1 MNMATSSERRAVV
14 LLSGGLDSSTALA
27 ATRAEGY
34 HCYSMA
40 VDYGQRH
47 QAELEAAQRIAR
59 QLGAVEHRVM
69 KIDLAG
75 IGGSALTDRSI
86 AVPEQPSLGIPVTYV
101 PARNTIF
108 LALALAWAEVLDADA
123 IVIGVNAVDYSG
135 YPDCRPAFIAAF
147 ADMANLAT
155 RRAVLGQRIEL
166 KTPLI
171 DLTKAQIVQWGAALG
186 IDYATLS
193 AVKDVPVVS
202 LTNFGHEGPYRDYT
216 LSDTVLYAMG
226 AEMYSH
232 GLEDREPLKLGG
244 TAALLQCGAMA
255 AVAAMGAITA
265 YEIHG
270 IGQLVDVPLFN
281 AQVNNTDRRNSAIM
295 AWRFSGRIQRRA
307 AGAGAGLAGGIYP
320 VSDGF
325 VEVTASAGNYW
336 RRFVEMVNDDAL
348 RDPKWENRMTAMN
361 PAAKEEADAIVY
373 PWMLAH
379 TRGEAWEAAREARA
393 MLAPLYTGL
402 DIWQDENFRSRGF
415 WTKIEHPELGTLP
428 MLGRPF
434 ILPDSPWR
442 VDRPAPSPG
451 QHTDQVLA
459 DAGFTTGEV
468 SSLRAQGVVA

>member
-86 AVPEQPSLGIPVTYV
+86 AVPEQPSPGIPVTYV

-135 YPDCRPAFIAAF
+135 YPDCRPEFIAAF
-147 ADMANLAT
+147 AGMANLAT

-186 IDYATLS
+186 VDYALT
-193 AVKDVPVVS
+193 VS
-202 LTNFGHEGPYRDYT
+202 CYQADLTGAACGRCDSCRLRAKGF
-216 LSDTVLYAMG
+216 SD
-226 AEMYSH
+226 
-232 GLEDREPLKLGG
+232 
-244 TAALLQCGAMA
+244 
-255 AVAAMGAITA
+255 
-265 YEIHG
+265 
-270 IGQLVDVPLFN
+270 
-281 AQVNNTDRRNSAIM
+281 
-295 AWRFSGRIQRRA
+295 
-307 AGAGAGLAGGIYP
+307 AGLP
-320 VSDGF
+320 
-325 VEVTASAGNYW
+325 
-336 RRFVEMVNDDAL
+336 
-348 RDPKWENRMTAMN
+348 DP
-361 PAAKEEADAIVY
+361 
-373 PWMLAH
+373 
-379 TRGEAWEAAREARA
+379 TRYA
-393 MLAPLYTGL
+393 
-402 DIWQDENFRSRGF
+402 
-415 WTKIEHPELGTLP
+415 
-428 MLGRPF
+428 
-434 ILPDSPWR
+434 
-442 VDRPAPSPG
+442 
-451 QHTDQVLA
+451 
-459 DAGFTTGEV
+459 
-468 SSLRAQGVVA
+468 